1 MPTPL
6 KILLVEDDWSVRS
19 AVKDYLIKHE
29 FVVAEAASCES
40 ALITAAQFRPDVAV
54 LDIVIPEKDGG
65 RAEFSKDTGIDIA
78 RHLRER
84 FPQVGIVFLSAYFD
98 RGPEVARMFM
108 DGHDRIVY
116 LLKGSRPQEL
126 YNAIQNVAQGSAGL
140 EIASGVQAQRQTI
153 FDSVLETLNETER
166 ICAIDA
172 LTRLPEL
179 SEQEKHVFDVVGG
192 CLTRQQAAEMLSLSS
207 STINSHMDA
216 IYSKLHLSTRC
227 SGLNPLPLLA
237 KIYLLMRLKETL

>member
-1 MPTPL
+1 MTTAL
-6 KILLVEDDWSVRS
+6 KILLVEDDWSVRL
-19 AVKDYLIKHE
+19 AVKDYLTRHQ
-29 FVVAEAASCES
+29 FVVAEAASSES
-40 ALITAAQFRPDVAV
+40 ALLTADQFRPDVAV
-54 LDIVIPEKDGG
+54 IDIVLPQKDGD
-65 RAEFSKDTGIDIA
+65 RAVFNKDTGIDIA
-78 RHLRER
+78 RNLRLR

-116 LLKGSRPQEL
+116 LLKGSPPQEL
-126 YNAIQNVAQGSAGL
+126 YNAIQKVAQGSSGL
-140 EIASGVQAQRQTI
+140 EIARGVQAQRQTV

-166 ICAIDA
+166 TCVLDA
-172 LTRLPEL
+172 LARIPEL

-192 CLTRQQAAEMLSLSS
+192 CLTRQQAAEMLSLSG

-237 KIYLLMRLKETL
+237 KIYLLMRLKESS